1 MYTAISVHEVKSVQI
16 EPVHPTGLGS
26 AWRVIKVETQY
37 GIFEL
42 TVFSDKPENLQV
54 EVK

>member
-1 MYTAISVHEVKSVQI
+1 MISTNVHDVKSIQI
-16 EPVHPTGLGS
+16 EPIHPTGLGA
-26 AWRVIKVETQY
+26 AWRVIKVETQS
-37 GIFEL
+37 GVFEL